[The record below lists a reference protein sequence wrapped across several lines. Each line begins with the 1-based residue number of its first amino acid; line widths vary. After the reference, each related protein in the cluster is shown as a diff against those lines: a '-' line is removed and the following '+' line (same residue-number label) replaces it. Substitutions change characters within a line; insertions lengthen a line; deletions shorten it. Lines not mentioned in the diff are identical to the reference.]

1 MRASTKRRLKRVLL
15 TAVVMMPLALT
26 AQAQAPGDGQR
37 IAEIIDANQGRPA
50 RICPACTP
58 ALMADPARV
67 SEVLAYAAANPAMRT
82 ILAQCLARLQTY
94 FKAADPEAAEI
105 VQAQILGSSSGFQA
119 EYAIAFA
126 NNPGPFGGVTAGGA
140 GAGNNFA
147 SFGGGGG
154 GAGGGGGGN
163 GNGNGNGGGPIGG
176 GGVSPAAP
184 PFGGR

>member
-1 MRASTKRRLKRVLL
+1 MRASTKRRLKWVLL

-26 AQAQAPGDGQR
+26 AQAQAPDGPS
-37 IAEIIDANQGRPA
+37 IAEIINANQERPS
-50 RICPACTP
+50 RICAACTP

-67 SEVLAYAAANPAMRT
+67 SELLAYAAANPQLRT
-82 ILAQCLARLQTY
+82 TLAQCLARLQTY
-94 FKAADPEAAEI
+94 FKAADPEAAGI
-105 VQAQILGSSSGFQA
+105 VQAQILGSPSGFQA

-126 NNPGPFGGVTAGGA
+126 NGPGPFGGVTAGGA

-154 GAGGGGGGN
+154 GAGGGGAG
-163 GNGNGNGGGPIGG
+163 GNGNGGGPVGG
-176 GGVSPAAP
+176 GGVSGSTPP